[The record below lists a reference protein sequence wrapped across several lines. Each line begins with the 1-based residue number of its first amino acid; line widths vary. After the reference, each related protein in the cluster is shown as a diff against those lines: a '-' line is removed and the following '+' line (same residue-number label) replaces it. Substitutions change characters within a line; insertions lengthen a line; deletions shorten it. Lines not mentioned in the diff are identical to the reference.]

1 LVTSRANRTAP
12 VLRGK
17 WVLENL
23 LGTPPPPPPPD
34 VPALNEK
41 REDVQNMTMRQRTE
55 AHRAN
60 PVCATCHVRM
70 DPIGFALENFD
81 GVGRWR
87 TSEGGATLDVSGELT
102 DGTRFDG
109 PIELRKMLVDRQE
122 QLAQTVAEKLMT
134 YALGRE
140 VEAHDMPAVRKI
152 LREAAPD
159 GYRWSSLIAGVIE
172 SLPFQMRRSQQ

>member
-1 LVTSRANRTAP
+1 
-12 VLRGK
+12 
-17 WVLENL
+17 
-23 LGTPPPPPPPD
+23 
-34 VPALNEK
+34 
-41 REDVQNMTMRQRTE
+41 MTMRQRTE

-87 TSEGGATLDVSGELT
+87 ASEGGAAIDVSGEFP

-109 PIELRKMLVDRQE
+109 PVELRKVLVGRQE
-122 QLAQTVAEKLMT
+122 QLAQTVTEKLLT

-152 LREAAPD
+152 LREAAPGD
-159 GYRWSSLIAGVIE
+159 YRWSSLISGVIE
-172 SLPFQMRRSQQ
+172 SVPFQMRRSQQ